1 MNNDMRASLWRI
13 YLVAGTAAV
22 GGYFLLPDDWWQT
35 GVGAA
40 IALAGVAG
48 LLVGVWLHRPERRRL
63 WWVLAAGLSCIAAGD
78 FVYALYER
86 VLHGSAPF
94 PSLADA
100 LYLAGCPLIGLAWWG
115 WCARVRPA
123 GTGSAGS
130 TRPSWPAALAC
141 CHGCS

>member
-1 MNNDMRASLWRI
+1 MNNHMRARLWRI
-13 YLVAGTAAV
+13 YLVAGTTAV
-22 GGYFLLPDDWWQT
+22 SGYFLLPDDWWQT

-40 IALAGVAG
+40 IALASVAG
-48 LLVGVWLHRPERRRL
+48 LLVGVWLHRPARRRL
-63 WWVLAAGLSCIAAGD
+63 WWLLAAGLFCIAAGD

-100 LYLAGCPLIGLAWWG
+100 LYLAGCPLIGLSLLG
-115 WCARVRPA
+115 LVRTRTA

-130 TRPSWPAALAC
+130 TRPSWPADLAC
-141 CHGCS
+141 SHGCS